1 MGNMKLEFNIKL
13 KTKEELPDY
22 VAALPEF
29 NIELLKMQVQLNT
42 LMRTQIDKNQFD
54 FEITSKIITKE
65 EDINISEAF
74 NDAIKD

>member
-1 MGNMKLEFNIKL
+1 MKLEFNIKL